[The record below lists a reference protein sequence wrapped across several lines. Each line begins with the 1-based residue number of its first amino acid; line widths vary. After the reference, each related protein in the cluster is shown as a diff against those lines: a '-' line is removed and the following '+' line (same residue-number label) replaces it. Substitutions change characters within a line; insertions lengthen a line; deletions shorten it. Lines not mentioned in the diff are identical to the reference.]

1 MLIIFSRILAGT
13 AVDEIK
19 PVKMYFV
26 SAILFCSIAIG
37 VYGSVSSY
45 IDYFFKNDIISFS
58 FVVGFLIFCF
68 PFLSWLSSLTFIIAY
83 RKKKIKVNNK
93 ITNSLAAI
101 AIFGIVFSFI
111 FSFYVEY
118 DLTSRGYVKC
128 YKKSI
133 HAPTKYV
140 ISKDMCE

>member
-1 MLIIFSRILAGT
+1 
-13 AVDEIK
+13 
-19 PVKMYFV
+19 MYFI
-26 SAILFCSIAIG
+26 SAILFFFIAIG
-37 VYGSVSSY
+37 VYDSASGYVE
-45 IDYFFKNDIISFS
+45 YFFKSDIISFS

-68 PFLSWLSSLTFIIAY
+68 PFLSWLSYLIFMVAY
-83 RKKKIKVNNK
+83 KKRKLKVNNK
-93 ITNSLAAI
+93 ITNSLAVI
-101 AIFGIVFSFI
+101 AMFGIVFSFV

-140 ISKDMCE
+140 ISKDMCK

>member
-1 MLIIFSRILAGT
+1 MLGF
-13 AVDEIK
+13 
-19 PVKMYFV
+19 
-26 SAILFCSIAIG
+26 
-37 VYGSVSSY
+37 Y
-45 IDYFFKNDIISFS
+45 I
-58 FVVGFLIFCF
+58 
-68 PFLSWLSSLTFIIAY
+68 WRSLTFIIAY

-133 HAPTKYV
+133 HTPTKYV